1 MAGVKDKTEDK
12 GRPAP
17 MGRGGHKRRDTG
29 LPAREDGPRG
39 TPPGRARGSRAEKP
53 RRPTPDSFRPG
64 TPRFDREELKRLPTL
79 AHCDRTKELRRDA
92 PFLGA
97 ARRRP
102 LHGPGRFRVRRGREG
117 GPGGDGAA
125 APTERSTRTA
135 PAAPSPS
142 EGSGRRGT
150 RRAPPRRFAATAAVP
165 TAFGARSG
173 RSPRRAAAL
182 TSKDPR
188 PPPFAHAR
196 KPDRSGLRRPPRR
209 GAARAAPGPWGGR
222 ARGTSSAPGC
232 ARVRPR
238 CNRGRQRYAS
248 PRSLG
253 GGRGGD
259 RGVPGRIAP
268 VVAVASL
275 PPGHAPWESGGTTSG
290 RQKETACSA

>member
-1 MAGVKDKTEDK
+1 MAGVEDKTEDK

-135 PAAPSPS
+135 PAAASAPTIRLPRPSNSMSGSAASTPRS
-142 EGSGRRGT
+142 SRCARRIGSGREPSSAGSRSPEIT
-150 RRAPPRRFAATAAVP
+150 PTPATP
-165 TAFGARSG
+165 TA
-173 RSPRRAAAL
+173 P
-182 TSKDPR
+182 
-188 PPPFAHAR
+188 
-196 KPDRSGLRRPPRR
+196 
-209 GAARAAPGPWGGR
+209 
-222 ARGTSSAPGC
+222 
-232 ARVRPR
+232 
-238 CNRGRQRYAS
+238 
-248 PRSLG
+248 
-253 GGRGGD
+253 
-259 RGVPGRIAP
+259 
-268 VVAVASL
+268 
-275 PPGHAPWESGGTTSG
+275 
-290 RQKETACSA
+290 

>member
-1 MAGVKDKTEDK
+1 MAGVEDKTEDK

-182 TSKDPR
+182 ASKDPR
-188 PPPFAHAR
+188 PPPFAHHV
-196 KPDRSGLRRPPRR
+196 L
-209 GAARAAPGPWGGR
+209 GGR
-222 ARGTSSAPGC
+222 FR
-232 ARVRPR
+232 
-238 CNRGRQRYAS
+238 S
-248 PRSLG
+248 PDGSYPIWRS
-253 GGRGGD
+253 RNF
-259 RGVPGRIAP
+259 A
-268 VVAVASL
+268 
-275 PPGHAPWESGGTTSG
+275 GHAPAEGALFRSRAQIARERPLPPPRALPPAAVRPAETS
-290 RQKETACSA
+290 RALPAAPRERK

>member
-1 MAGVKDKTEDK
+1 MAGVEDKTEDK

-125 APTERSTRTA
+125 APTKRSTRTA

-165 TAFGARSG
+165 
-173 RSPRRAAAL
+173 L
-182 TSKDPR
+182 
-188 PPPFAHAR
+188 
-196 KPDRSGLRRPPRR
+196 L
-209 GAARAAPGPWGGR
+209 
-222 ARGTSSAPGC
+222 
-232 ARVRPR
+232 
-238 CNRGRQRYAS
+238 
-248 PRSLG
+248 
-253 GGRGGD
+253 
-259 RGVPGRIAP
+259 
-268 VVAVASL
+268 
-275 PPGHAPWESGGTTSG
+275 
-290 RQKETACSA
+290 